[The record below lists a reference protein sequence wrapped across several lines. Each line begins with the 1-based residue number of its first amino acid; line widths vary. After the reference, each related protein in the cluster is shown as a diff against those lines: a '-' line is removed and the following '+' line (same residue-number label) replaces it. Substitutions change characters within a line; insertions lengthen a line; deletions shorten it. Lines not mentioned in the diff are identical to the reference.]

1 MNKKLLA
8 LALSIALIGTGCAG
22 QNNNN
27 QASDENTST
36 ETGTVVIDS
45 NETQIEDSEAS
56 EEAGSKDVLDIATD
70 MLGMT
75 SEESAKQLDGGED
88 LYSADGEFFI
98 GREYK
103 VSALGID
110 TVLFTSFRDDGVIN
124 SISMHLG
131 EDNFEDMKAQLVEK
145 LGQPSEVNDTPS
157 EAGYTNIMWDLDGK
171 LMYLYKGYG
180 TVDLQLILPDAPSQS
195 KVDPALEDTLPDTIT
210 PVLAETKPYPALRDY
225 IIEAFE
231 IPEDY
236 YAKTKYY
243 YNYVDLNSD
252 GRNEIF
258 AVVVGPYTSGTG
270 GSSALIAFESE
281 GDGKIRPIHT
291 FTLIHT
297 PIIIDNEATK
307 GMKDII
313 AHRHGG
319 GVAPAYV
326 RLTAVETEYP
336 SVNSGVVIESL
347 EGINGRAII
356 ANDLLHDI
364 ENGSYLT
371 LE

>member
-8 LALSIALIGTGCAG
+8 LALSVALIGTGCAG

-27 QASDENTST
+27 QASDENAST

-45 NETQIEDSEAS
+45 DETEMENNDATEEIENN
-56 EEAGSKDVLDIATD
+56 DIIKTATN

-75 SEESAKQLDGGED
+75 SEESAQILEGGED
-88 LYSADGEFFI
+88 LYSANGEFFI

-103 VSALGID
+103 VNALGID
-110 TVLFTSFRDDGVIN
+110 TSLFTSFRDDDVIN

-131 EDNFEDMKAQLVEK
+131 KDNFEDMKAQLMEK
-145 LGQPSEVNDTPS
+145 LGQPTEVNDTPS
-157 EAGYTNIMWDLDGK
+157 EAGYTNIMWNLDGK

-243 YNYVDLNSD
+243 YNFVDLNSD

-270 GSSALIAFESE
+270 GSSALIAFEFE
-281 GDGKIRPIHT
+281 GEIRPIHT
-291 FTLIHT
+291 FTLINT
-297 PIIIDNEATK
+297 PIIIDNEPTK

-319 GVAPAYV
+319 GATPAYV
-326 RLTAVETEYP
+326 RLTPVETEYP

-347 EGINGRAII
+347 EGIKGRAII

-364 ENGSYLT
+364 ETGSFLT